1 MDDSWFEDHKKLS
14 EDEKRVLYNE
24 LKKFDEYGKAVYQ
37 EKDLRKIAKKFAAIT
52 EYAKRYLNE
61 KENSFD
67 SVTVNRNLKEIEKK
81 VRKFK
86 KEADKVQKHQDRLTA
101 LYDDIGMKFN
111 RYFDVGGAEEGKSD
125 TINESVQVTET
136 QLRGL
141 VREELK
147 GILSEQRVEF
157 DRQKMLNLADKD
169 KFIRHVIRDESRDP
183 QDPSNHTLRTIF
195 NGYVLG
201 DSQLERKYQQTQS
214 R

>member
-14 EDEKRVLYNE
+14 ENEKKVLYKE
-24 LKKFDEYGKAVYQ
+24 LKKFGEYGEAIYQ
-37 EKDLRKIAKKFAAIT
+37 EKDLRQIAKKFAAIT

-61 KENSFD
+61 KQNSFD

-86 KEADKVQKHQDRLTA
+86 KEADKVQKHRERLTA

-111 RYFDVGGAEEGKSD
+111 RYFDVGGTSD
-125 TINESVQVTET
+125 TINESVQVTES

-147 GILSEQRVEF
+147 GMLSEQSVEF
-157 DRQKMLNLADKD
+157 DRQKMLNLIDND
-169 KFIRHVIRDESRDP
+169 KFIRHVVRDEAQDSRN
-183 QDPSNHTLRTIF
+183 PSTHTLRNIF
-195 NGYVLG
+195 KSYVLG
-201 DSQLERKYQQTQS
+201 DDQLERKY